1 MEGEWKERYSQLLQT
16 LQPLDDK
23 PNLKRW
29 KWRFWVQRQ
38 TPNPPE
44 TQLHSPRGGCRGGE
58 WGAHSLQLC
67 TASEE
72 EEDGCCSSSTW
83 CSLLL
88 AAVYEVKSIH
98 LVWLKL
104 PSTQVIPPSDR
115 PQREP
120 QSRTTQGAVITSQC
134 KRSIITDEDIWFMFW
149 ETKLIQKNT
158 FCWFV
163 SAGTFRLC
171 CELLAPTC
179 QVCARVAWC
188 RDLASVLQ
196 LHSFQNH
203 NDWTAKAFGRG
214 WVDKSYHASGKVWC
228 LWLDCEF
235 SNEISP
241 KSASKPRMTSDS
253 QLDKH
258 VKAVKQSCCFQ
269 SQNIKNWWQQLSFW
283 VLTSVTTSSK
293 RSAAR
298 VLTVISHV
306 GIVSPGGMNTEISQ
320 QLQMFMVLRG
330 WTLICLVTPSASRHQ
345 GVVYWTNCKAPWGKS
360 VI

>member
-72 EEDGCCSSSTW
+72 EEDGCCSSSSW

-134 KRSIITDEDIWFMFW
+134 KRSIITDEDIWFMFGRLNSSR
-149 ETKLIQKNT
+149 KIL
-158 FCWFV
+158 
-163 SAGTFRLC
+163 SAGLSRQ
-171 CELLAPTC
+171 A
-179 QVCARVAWC
+179 
-188 RDLASVLQ
+188 
-196 LHSFQNH
+196 H
-203 NDWTAKAFGRG
+203 
-214 WVDKSYHASGKVWC
+214 
-228 LWLDCEF
+228 
-235 SNEISP
+235 
-241 KSASKPRMTSDS
+241 SDS
-253 QLDKH
+253 VVNYWLPRAKCAH
-258 VKAVKQSCCFQ
+258 EWLGAV
-269 SQNIKNWWQQLSFW
+269 I
-283 VLTSVTTSSK
+283 
-293 RSAAR
+293 
-298 VLTVISHV
+298 
-306 GIVSPGGMNTEISQ
+306 
-320 QLQMFMVLRG
+320 
-330 WTLICLVTPSASRHQ
+330 
-345 GVVYWTNCKAPWGKS
+345 
-360 VI
+360 